1 MACNDDEEVLSASA
15 SSPEEAAQPKL
26 KKAKKA
32 PSGSRPPA
40 IDVID
45 VDEQKEHLMSDES
58 QSGSPDIEMTKT
70 GEELRHPR
78 ANPSIEFL
86 YATNLSHTF
95 GGAYPRVLNELKKMY
110 KAVKGEEGNASALG
124 LARFAGWVRH
134 APRPDEIPVHLCSA
148 GMLTLLV
155 SHAGRGLAPRP
166 QGGAWQLARARVV
179 PAGVMGPRCALPT
192 ASPPCAAHLHS
203 VFT

>member
-1 MACNDDEEVLSASA
+1 MLARRIRLTLCARMACNDDEEVLSASA

-32 PSGSRPPA
+32 PSDSRPPA

-95 GGAYPRVLNELKKMY
+95 GGAYPRV
-110 KAVKGEEGNASALG
+110 SAAG
-124 LARFAGWVRH
+124 DARSYPPSSGFY
-134 APRPDEIPVHLCSA
+134 PY
-148 GMLTLLV
+148 GMIVPSYLLI
-155 SHAGRGLAPRP
+155 S
-166 QGGAWQLARARVV
+166 
-179 PAGVMGPRCALPT
+179 
-192 ASPPCAAHLHS
+192 
-203 VFT
+203 